1 MEFDPRDAPLP
12 IRFVE
17 TLADVQEALFL
28 AADPDDDDVPLPH
41 FFDPRD
47 DVAKQAVCRV
57 SHSPPPVTASY
68 DAMCR
73 VDMKAGPTAHDDDAH
88 AEPARVVP
96 TPVVPTPVVSK
107 VWTVVEDNLV
117 HTGVQRFGYKWTAI
131 RQHMGL
137 QKHTADSIRGRYFTL
152 TGMRKSQTSSSAG
165 RKP

>member
-1 MEFDPRDAPLP
+1 MDVDPRDAPLP

-28 AADPDDDDVPLPH
+28 ADDLDKDMSLFH

-73 VDMKAGPTAHDDDAH
+73 VDMKAGPTAHDADAH
-88 AEPARVVP
+88 AESARMAP
-96 TPVVPTPVVSK
+96 TTPMISK

-137 QKHTADSIRGRYFTL
+137 QRHTADSIRGRYFTL
-152 TGMRKSQTSSSAG
+152 TGMRKSQTSASG